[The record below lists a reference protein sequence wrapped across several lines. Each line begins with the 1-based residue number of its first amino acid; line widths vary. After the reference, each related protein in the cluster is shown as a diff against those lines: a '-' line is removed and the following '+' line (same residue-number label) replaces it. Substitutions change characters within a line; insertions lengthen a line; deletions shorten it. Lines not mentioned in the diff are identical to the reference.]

1 MRMSEERITLF
12 AEILLPLPIPGSF
25 TYRVPYELN
34 DKAKVGQRAVVQFG
48 KTKIMSGLIVSL
60 TTEVPDCNNIKYLL
74 DILDDDPV
82 VNAQQLQLWNWISS
96 YYLCYL
102 GEVIQAA
109 LPSALK
115 LSSESKIMLSED
127 FEVDSMTLSD
137 NEFLI
142 VEALQIQPQLTI
154 TEVSKIIGYKKVMP
168 LIKTMIEKKIVVM
181 QEELQQKY
189 KAKYE
194 RYVRLSNTYRDEDKM
209 HALMD
214 GLSKRAYKQLEL
226 LMAFFVLG
234 GSADN
239 EVLASDLL
247 KKADATSNI
256 LSALV
261 DKGVFETYQKRVS
274 RLKEYKAL
282 TDVSSIVL
290 TEKQQE
296 AYDAIHQGFD
306 EEKPV
311 LLHGVTASGKTEIY
325 IKLIQEA
332 LDEGRQVLYLLPEIA
347 LTEQIINRL
356 KKYFGDRVGVYHSRY
371 DNNERVEI
379 WQQVMNFRSQ
389 RVNESTGQQVVET
402 QRLRDSETQ
411 RLGDSK
417 YQIIIGSRSAVF
429 LPFSDLG
436 LIIVDEEHD
445 SSFKQIDPAP
455 RYSARD
461 LAALMS
467 KMFHARLLLGSATPS
482 FESYFNAK
490 QNKYHLVSLT
500 ERYGGVEMPEIIVDD
515 LRVETRRKTM
525 QANFGKTLVEAMNKT
540 LEEKNQVIL
549 FQNRRG
555 FSLRIECDHCN
566 YIPQC
571 INCDVSLIYHKN
583 QNIMKCHYCGYTTS
597 VPTECP
603 NCHSTDLKMHGF
615 GTERIEDDLKVVFP
629 DANSARLDL
638 DTTRTKNSYQYIL
651 EQFQNKETDILV
663 GTQMVTKGLDFDSVK
678 VVGVLNAD
686 NMLTFPDFR
695 AYERSFQLME
705 QVSGRAGRKGDKG
718 KVIIQTYQPYHPVI
732 LNVMSHD
739 YVKFYEEQMPIRRQ
753 FNYPPYSRLV
763 MIKLK
768 DVDNIKLNKAASELA
783 KIFRHVFKENLLG
796 PEYPIVSRVKN
807 QYIKQMIIK
816 ISKELNS
823 NKVKDYIKNTIEDF
837 KHNNE
842 FKSVKIQIDVDPS

>member
-1 MRMSEERITLF
+1 MSEERITLF
-12 AEILLPLPIPGSF
+12 AEILLPLPIPGTY
-25 TYRVPYELN
+25 TYRVPFELN
-34 DKAKVGQRAVVQFG
+34 QKAKVGQRAVVQFG
-48 KTKIMSGLIVSL
+48 ATKIMSGLIISI
-60 TTEVPDCNNIKYLL
+60 TNEVPDCKSIKYLL

-82 VNAQQLQLWNWISS
+82 VNENQLKLWRWISS

-102 GEVIQAA
+102 GDVMQVA

-115 LSSESKIMLSED
+115 LSSESKVMLSDD
-127 FEVDSMTLSD
+127 FELDTMTLSD
-137 NEFLI
+137 NEYLI
-142 VEALQIQPQLTI
+142 VEALQVQPQLTI
-154 TEVSKIIGYKKVMP
+154 TEVSKIIGYKKIMP
-168 LIKTMIEKKIVVM
+168 LIKTMIEKKIIVM

-189 KAKYE
+189 KVKYE
-194 RYVRLSNTYRDEDKM
+194 RYVRLTNAYRDENAM
-209 HALMD
+209 RELMD
-214 GLSKRAYKQLEL
+214 NLSKRAYKQLEL

-239 EVLASDLL
+239 DVLASDLL
-247 KKADATSNI
+247 KKANVTAAI
-256 LSALV
+256 LSALI
-261 DKGVFETYQKRVS
+261 DKGVFESYQKRIS
-274 RLKEYKAL
+274 RLKDYKAL
-282 TDVSSIVL
+282 TDVSTINL
-290 TEKQQE
+290 TEKQQ
-296 AYDAIHQGFD
+296 AAFDDIHKGFE

-332 LDEGRQVLYLLPEIA
+332 IDEGKQVLYLLPEIA

-356 KKYFGDRVGVYHSRY
+356 KKYFGDKVGVYHSRY

-389 RVNESTGQQVVET
+389 QTTDNGQQ
-402 QRLRDSETQ
+402 LMDSEAQ
-411 RLGDSK
+411 SSRLKAHGSK
-417 YQIIIGSRSAVF
+417 YQIIIGSRSSIF

-482 FESYFNAK
+482 FESYYNAR
-490 QNKYHLVSLT
+490 QNKYHLVTLS

-525 QANFGKTLVEAMNKT
+525 QANFGSTLVDAMNKT

-583 QNIMKCHYCGYTTS
+583 QNILKCHYCGYTTS

-603 NCHSTDLKMHGF
+603 SCRSTDLKMHGF
-615 GTERIEDDLKVVFP
+615 GTERIEDDLKVIFP

-638 DTTRTKNSYQYIL
+638 DTTRTKNSYQHIL
-651 EQFQNKETDILV
+651 EQFQNKETNILV

-678 VVGVLNAD
+678 VVGILNAD

-718 KVIIQTYQPYHPVI
+718 KVIIQTYQPQHPVI

-739 YVKFYEEQMPIRRQ
+739 YVRFYEEQMPIRRQ

-763 MIKLK
+763 MVRLK
-768 DVDNIKLNKAASELA
+768 DVDEQKLNKAADALA
-783 KIFRHVFKENLLG
+783 KIFRQVFRENLLG
-796 PEYPIVSRVKN
+796 PEYPVVSRVKN
-807 QYIKQMIIK
+807 QYIKQMLIK
-816 ISKELNS
+816 IHKDLNS
-823 NKVKDYIKNTIEDF
+823 TKVKEFINKTIEDF
-837 KHNNE
+837 KHNND
-842 FKSVKIQIDVDPS
+842 FKSVRIQIDVDPN

>member
-1 MRMSEERITLF
+1 MSEERITLF

-82 VNAQQLQLWNWISS
+82 VNARQLQLWNWISS
-96 YYLCYL
+96 YYLCYP
-102 GEVIQAA
+102 GEVMQAA

-214 GLSKRAYKQLEL
+214 SLSKRAYKQLEL

-239 EVLASDLL
+239 EVLASELL

-282 TDVSSIVL
+282 TDVNSIVL

-379 WQQVMNFRSQ
+379 WQQVMNFREQ
-389 RVNESTGQQVVET
+389 GTGNREREAGNGKQG
-402 QRLRDSETQ
+402 
-411 RLGDSK
+411 LGDSK

-583 QNIMKCHYCGYTTS
+583 QNIMKCHYCGYTAS

-686 NMLTFPDFR
+686 NILSFPDFR

-842 FKSVKIQIDVDPS
+842 FKSVKIQIDVDPN

>member
-1 MRMSEERITLF
+1 MAEERVTLF
-12 AEILLPLPIPGSF
+12 AEILLPLPIPGAY
-25 TYRVPYELN
+25 TYRIPFELN
-34 DKAKVGQRAVVQFG
+34 EKVHVGQRAVVQFG

-60 TTEVPDCNNIKYLL
+60 SDNVPDCTNIKYII
-74 DILDDDPV
+74 DVLDDDPV
-82 VNAQQLQLWNWISS
+82 VNENQLKLWNWISS
-96 YYLCYL
+96 YYLCYM
-102 GEVIQAA
+102 GEVMQAA

-115 LSSESKIMLSED
+115 LSSESKVSLSED
-127 FEVDSMTLSD
+127 FVLDSTALSD

-168 LIKTMIEKKIVVM
+168 LIKTMIEKRIIVM
-181 QEELQQKY
+181 QEELQHKY

-194 RYVRLSNTYRDEDKM
+194 RYVRLSNAYRDDAAM
-209 HALMD
+209 HELMD
-214 GLSKRAYKQLEL
+214 SLSKRAYKQLEL
-226 LMAFFVLG
+226 LMAFLVLG

-239 EVLASDLL
+239 DVLVPELL
-247 KKADATSNI
+247 KKANASSNI
-256 LSALV
+256 MSAMI
-261 DKGVFETYQKRVS
+261 DKGIFETYQKRVS
-274 RLKEYKAL
+274 RLKEFKAL
-282 TDVSSIVL
+282 TDVDTIVF
-290 TEKQQE
+290 TEKQQQAFDE
-296 AYDAIHQGFD
+296 IHNGFE

-332 LDEGRQVLYLLPEIA
+332 INEGKQVLYLLPEIA

-379 WQQVMNFRSQ
+379 WQQVMNFRASAEVKSSKLKVQ
-389 RVNESTGQQVVET
+389 S
-402 QRLRDSETQ
+402 
-411 RLGDSK
+411 SK
-417 YQIIIGSRSAVF
+417 YQIIIGSRSSIF

-445 SSFKQIDPAP
+445 GSFKQIDPAP

-461 LAALMS
+461 LAVVMS
-467 KMFHARLLLGSATPS
+467 KMFNARLLLGSATPS
-482 FESYFNAK
+482 FESYYNAK
-490 QNKYHLVSLT
+490 QNKYHLVTIT

-515 LRVETRRKTM
+515 MRIETRRKTM
-525 QANFGKTLVEAMNKT
+525 QANFGKVLIDTMNKT

-571 INCDVSLIYHKN
+571 INCDVSLTYHKN
-583 QNIMKCHYCGYTTS
+583 QNMLKCHYCGYTTS

-603 NCHSTDLKMHGF
+603 SCKSTDLKMHGF

-629 DANSARLDL
+629 EANCARLDL

-678 VVGVLNAD
+678 TVGILNAD

-718 KVIIQTYQPYHPVI
+718 KVIIQTYQPQHQVI
-732 LNVMSHD
+732 QSVMSHD
-739 YVKFYEEQMPIRRQ
+739 FVRFYEEQMPVRRQ
-753 FNYPPYSRLV
+753 FNYPPYSRL
-763 MIKLK
+763 ILIRLK
-768 DVDNIKLNKAASELA
+768 DVDNEKLNKAANELA
-783 KIFRHVFKENLLG
+783 RAFRYVFKENVLG
-796 PEYPIVSRVKN
+796 PEYPVVSRVKN
-807 QYIKQMIIK
+807 LYIKQMIIK
-816 ISKELNS
+816 INKDLYS
-823 NKVKDYIKNTIEDF
+823 NKVKDFIKDTIEKF
-837 KHNNE
+837 KHNND
-842 FKSVKIQIDVDPS
+842 FKSVRIQIDVDPI

>member
-1 MRMSEERITLF
+1 MSEERITLF
-12 AEILLPLPIPGSF
+12 AEILLPLPIPGTF
-25 TYRVPYELN
+25 TYRVPFELN
-34 DKAKVGQRAVVQFG
+34 KKARLGQRAIVQFG
-48 KTKIMSGLIVSL
+48 KTKIMSGLIISL
-60 TTEVPDCNNIKYLL
+60 TTEVPDYNSVKYLI
-74 DILDDDPV
+74 DILDDDPI
-82 VNAQQLQLWNWISS
+82 VNEKQLQLWSWIAS
-96 YYLCYL
+96 YYLCYP
-102 GEVIQAA
+102 GEVMQAA

-115 LSSESKIMLSED
+115 LSSESKIVLSDD

-209 HALMD
+209 HELMD
-214 GLSKRAYKQLEL
+214 KLSKRAYKQLEL
-226 LMAFFVLG
+226 LMAFLVLG

-239 EVLASDLL
+239 DVLVADLL
-247 KKADATSNI
+247 KKADATSNA
-256 LSALV
+256 LSALT

-296 AYDAIHQGFD
+296 AYEAIHQGFN

-379 WQQVMNFRSQ
+379 WQQVMNFRS
-389 RVNESTGQQVVET
+389 RQVAELGDSVT
-402 QRLRDSETQ
+402 QRLS
-411 RLGDSK
+411 DSK

-490 QNKYHLVSLT
+490 QNKYHLVTLSQ
-500 ERYGGVEMPEIIVDD
+500 RYGGVEMPEIIVDD

-571 INCDVSLIYHKN
+571 VNCDVSLIYHKN
-583 QNIMKCHYCGYTTS
+583 QNILKCHYCGYTSS
-597 VPTECP
+597 VPAECP

-638 DTTRTKNSYQYIL
+638 DTTRTKNSYQHIL

-678 VVGVLNAD
+678 VVGILNAD

-732 LNVMSHD
+732 LNVISHD

-763 MIKLK
+763 MIKLR
-768 DVDNIKLNKAASELA
+768 DVDNIKVNKAADELA
-783 KIFRHVFKENLLG
+783 KIFRHVFKENMLG
-796 PEYPIVSRVKN
+796 PEYPIVSIVKN

-816 ISKELNS
+816 INKELNS

-842 FKSVKIQIDVDPS
+842 FKSVKIQIDVDPN

>member
-1 MRMSEERITLF
+1 MSEERVTLF
-12 AEILLPLPIPGSF
+12 AEILLPLPIPGTY
-25 TYRVPYELN
+25 TYRVPFELN
-34 DKAKVGQRAVVQFG
+34 QKAKVGQRAVVQFG
-48 KTKIMSGLIVSL
+48 KTKIMSGLIISL
-60 TTEVPDCNNIKYLL
+60 TEEVPDCTSIKYLL

-82 VNAQQLQLWNWISS
+82 VNENQLKLWQWIAS

-102 GEVIQAA
+102 GDVMQVA

-115 LSSESKIMLSED
+115 LSSESKIMLSDE
-127 FEVDSMTLSD
+127 FVLDSMALSD

-154 TEVSKIIGYKKVMP
+154 TEVSKIIGYKKIMP
-168 LIKTMIEKKIVVM
+168 LIKTMIEKKIIVM

-194 RYVRLSNTYRDEDKM
+194 RYVRLTNTYRNEDAM
-209 HALMD
+209 RELMD
-214 GLSKRAYKQLEL
+214 TLSKRAYKQLEL

-239 EVLASDLL
+239 DVIASDLL
-247 KKADATSNI
+247 KKANATSSI
-256 LSALV
+256 LATLV
-261 DKGVFETYQKRVS
+261 DKGVFESYQKRVS

-282 TDVSSIVL
+282 TDVSTINL

-296 AYDAIHQGFD
+296 AYDEIHKGFE

-332 LDEGRQVLYLLPEIA
+332 IDEGKQVLYLLPEIA

-389 RVNESTGQQVVET
+389 HSTVNGQQV
-402 QRLRDSETQ
+402 LGDSATR

-429 LPFSDLG
+429 LPFTDLG

-461 LAALMS
+461 LAVLMS
-467 KMFHARLLLGSATPS
+467 KMFHARLLMGSATPS
-482 FESYFNAK
+482 FESYYNAR
-490 QNKYHLVSLT
+490 QNKYHLVTIT

-525 QANFGKTLVEAMNKT
+525 QANFGKTLVDAMNKT

-555 FSLRIECDHCN
+555 FSLRIECEHCN

-583 QNIMKCHYCGYTTS
+583 QNILKCHYCGYTTS

-603 NCHSTDLKMHGF
+603 SCRSTDLKMHGF

-629 DANSARLDL
+629 GANSSRLDL

-651 EQFQNKETDILV
+651 EQFQNKETNILV

-678 VVGVLNAD
+678 VVGILNAD

-718 KVIIQTYQPYHPVI
+718 KVIIQTYQPQHPVI
-732 LNVMSHD
+732 LNVITHD
-739 YVKFYEEQMPIRRQ
+739 YVRFYEEQMPIRRQ

-763 MIKLK
+763 MIRLK
-768 DVDNIKLNKAASELA
+768 DVDSQKLNKAADELA
-783 KIFRHVFKENLLG
+783 KIFRQVFKENLLG
-796 PEYPIVSRVKN
+796 PEYPVVSRVKN
-807 QYIKQMIIK
+807 QYIKQMLIK
-816 ISKELNS
+816 INKDLNS
-823 NKVKDYIKNTIEDF
+823 TKVKEFINKTIEDF
-837 KHNNE
+837 KHNND
-842 FKSVKIQIDVDPS
+842 FKSVKIQIDVDPN

>member
-1 MRMSEERITLF
+1 MSEERITLF
-12 AEILLPLPIPGSF
+12 AEILLPLPIPGAY
-25 TYRVPYELN
+25 TYRIPFELN
-34 DKAKVGQRAVVQFG
+34 EKVKVGQRAVVQFG
-48 KTKIMSGLIVSL
+48 KIKIMSGLIISL
-60 TTEVPDCNNIKYLL
+60 SKNVPDCTNIKYII
-74 DILDDDPV
+74 DILDDEPV
-82 VNAQQLQLWNWISS
+82 INQNQLKLWNWISS

-102 GEVIQAA
+102 GEVMQAA

-115 LSSESKIMLSED
+115 LSSESKISLDDDYKLDSEN
-127 FEVDSMTLSD
+127 LSD

-168 LIKTMIEKKIVVM
+168 IIKTMIEKKIIVM

-194 RYVRLSNTYRDEDKM
+194 RYVRLSNTYRDDAAM
-209 HALMD
+209 HELMD
-214 GLSKRAYKQLEL
+214 SLSKRAYKQLEM

-239 EVLASDLL
+239 DVLVSELM
-247 KKADATSNI
+247 KKANASSSI
-256 LSALV
+256 MSAMV
-261 DKGVFETYQKRVS
+261 EKGIFESYQKRVS

-282 TDVSSIVL
+282 TSVDTIQF

-296 AYDAIHQGFD
+296 AFDDIHKGFD

-332 LDEGRQVLYLLPEIA
+332 IDEGKQVLYLLPEIA

-356 KKYFGDRVGVYHSRY
+356 KKYFGDKVGVYHSRY

-379 WQQVMNFRSQ
+379 WQQVMNFRNSGVQ
-389 RVNESTGQQVVET
+389 EFRNSRKVGQ
-402 QRLRDSETQ
+402 
-411 RLGDSK
+411 GSK
-417 YQIIIGSRSAVF
+417 YQIIIGSRSAIF
-429 LPFSDLG
+429 LPFNDVG

-445 SSFKQIDPAP
+445 GSFKQIDPAP

-461 LAALMS
+461 LAVVMS
-467 KMFHARLLLGSATPS
+467 KMFHARLVLGSATPS

-490 QNKYHLVSLT
+490 QNKYHLVTIT

-515 LRVETRRKTM
+515 MRIETRRKTM
-525 QANFGKTLVEAMNKT
+525 QANFGKVLIDTMNKT

-571 INCDVSLIYHKN
+571 INCDVSLTYHKN
-583 QNIMKCHYCGYTTS
+583 QNILKCHYCGYTS
-597 VPTECP
+597 NVPAECP
-603 NCHSTDLKMHGF
+603 SCRSTDLKMHGY
-615 GTERIEDDLKVVFP
+615 GTERIEDDLKIVFP
-629 DANSARLDL
+629 EANSARLDL

-678 VVGVLNAD
+678 TVGILNAD

-718 KVIIQTYQPYHPVI
+718 KVIIQTFQPQHQVI
-732 LNVMSHD
+732 QNVMSHD
-739 YVKFYEEQMPIRRQ
+739 YVRFYEEQMPVRRQ
-753 FNYPPYSRLV
+753 FNYPPYSRL
-763 MIKLK
+763 ILIRLK
-768 DVDNIKLNKAASELA
+768 DVDSMKLNKAADELA
-783 KIFRHVFKENLLG
+783 RAFRYAFKDNVLG

-807 QYIKQMIIK
+807 LYIKQMIIK
-816 ISKELNS
+816 INKDLYS
-823 NKVKDYIKNTIEDF
+823 NKVKDFIKGTIENF

-842 FKSVKIQIDVDPS
+842 FKSVKIQIDVDPI

>member
-1 MRMSEERITLF
+1 MSEERITLF
-12 AEILLPLPIPGSF
+12 AEILLPLPIPGAY
-25 TYRVPYELN
+25 TYRIPFELN
-34 DKAKVGQRAVVQFG
+34 EKVKVGQRAVVQFG
-48 KTKIMSGLIVSL
+48 KIKIMSGLIISL
-60 TTEVPDCNNIKYLL
+60 SKNVPDCTNIKYII
-74 DILDDDPV
+74 DILDDEPV
-82 VNAQQLQLWNWISS
+82 INQNQLKLWNWISS

-102 GEVIQAA
+102 GEVMQAA

-115 LSSESKIMLSED
+115 LSSESKISLDDDYKLDSEN
-127 FEVDSMTLSD
+127 LSD

-168 LIKTMIEKKIVVM
+168 IIKTMIEKKIIVM

-194 RYVRLSNTYRDEDKM
+194 RYVRLSNTYRDDAAM
-209 HALMD
+209 HELMD
-214 GLSKRAYKQLEL
+214 SLSKRAYKQLEM

-239 EVLASDLL
+239 DVLVSELM
-247 KKADATSNI
+247 KKANASSSI
-256 LSALV
+256 MSAMV
-261 DKGVFETYQKRVS
+261 EKGIFESYQKRVS
-274 RLKEYKAL
+274 RLKEFKAL
-282 TDVSSIVL
+282 TSVDTIQF

-296 AYDAIHQGFD
+296 AFDDIHKGFD

-332 LDEGRQVLYLLPEIA
+332 IDEGKQVLYLLPEIA

-356 KKYFGDRVGVYHSRY
+356 KKYFGDKVGVYHSRY

-379 WQQVMNFRSQ
+379 WQQVMNFRNSGVQ
-389 RVNESTGQQVVET
+389 EFRNSRKVGQ
-402 QRLRDSETQ
+402 
-411 RLGDSK
+411 GSK
-417 YQIIIGSRSAVF
+417 YQIIIGSRSAIF
-429 LPFSDLG
+429 LPFNDVG

-445 SSFKQIDPAP
+445 GSFKQIDPAP

-461 LAALMS
+461 LAVVMS
-467 KMFHARLLLGSATPS
+467 KMFHARLVLGSATPS

-490 QNKYHLVSLT
+490 QNKYHLVTIT

-515 LRVETRRKTM
+515 MRIETRRKTM
-525 QANFGKTLVEAMNKT
+525 QANFGKVLIDTMNKT

-571 INCDVSLIYHKN
+571 INCDVSLTYHKN
-583 QNIMKCHYCGYTTS
+583 QNILKCHYCGYTS
-597 VPTECP
+597 NVPAECP
-603 NCHSTDLKMHGF
+603 SCKSTDLKMHGY
-615 GTERIEDDLKVVFP
+615 GTERIEDDLKIVFP
-629 DANSARLDL
+629 EANSARLDL

-678 VVGVLNAD
+678 TVGILNAD

-718 KVIIQTYQPYHPVI
+718 KVIIQTFQPQHQVI
-732 LNVMSHD
+732 QNVMSHD
-739 YVKFYEEQMPIRRQ
+739 YVRFYEEQMPVRRQ
-753 FNYPPYSRLV
+753 FNYPPYSRL
-763 MIKLK
+763 ILIRLK
-768 DVDNIKLNKAASELA
+768 DVDSMKLNKAADELA
-783 KIFRHVFKENLLG
+783 RAFRYAFKDNVLG

-807 QYIKQMIIK
+807 LYIKQMIIK
-816 ISKELNS
+816 INKDLYS
-823 NKVKDYIKNTIEDF
+823 NKVKDFIKGTIENF

-842 FKSVKIQIDVDPS
+842 FKSVKIQIDVDPI

>member
-1 MRMSEERITLF
+1 MSEERVTLF
-12 AEILLPLPIPGSF
+12 AEILLPLPIPGTY
-25 TYRVPYELN
+25 TYRIPFELN
-34 DKAKVGQRAVVQFG
+34 QKARVGQRAVVQFG
-48 KTKIMSGLIVSL
+48 KTKIMSGLIISL
-60 TTEVPDCNNIKYLL
+60 TEEVPDCTSIKYLL

-82 VNAQQLQLWNWISS
+82 VNENQLKLWRWIAS

-102 GEVIQAA
+102 GDVMQVA

-127 FEVDSMTLSD
+127 FQLDSMTLSD
-137 NEFLI
+137 NEYLI

-154 TEVSKIIGYKKVMP
+154 TEVSKIIGYKKIMP
-168 LIKTMIEKKIVVM
+168 LVKTMIEKKIVVM

-194 RYVRLSNTYRDEDKM
+194 RYVRLSNTYRSDDAMRE
-209 HALMD
+209 LMD
-214 GLSKRAYKQLEL
+214 TLSKRAYKQLEL

-239 EVLASDLL
+239 DVLASDLL
-247 KKADATSNI
+247 KKANATSSI
-256 LSALV
+256 LATLV
-261 DKGVFETYQKRVS
+261 GKGVFDSYQKRVS
-274 RLKEYKAL
+274 RLKEYEAL
-282 TDVSSIVL
+282 TDVSTINL
-290 TEKQQE
+290 TDKQQE
-296 AYDAIHQGFD
+296 AFDNIHKGFE

-332 LDEGRQVLYLLPEIA
+332 IDEGKQVLYLLPEIA

-389 RVNESTGQQVVET
+389 QSIVNGQQLLT
-402 QRLRDSETQ
+402 SEVQ
-411 RLGDSK
+411 KPKAKSLSSK

-429 LPFSDLG
+429 LPFTDLG

-482 FESYFNAK
+482 FESYYNAR
-490 QNKYHLVSLT
+490 QNKYHLVTLS
-500 ERYGGVEMPEIIVDD
+500 ERYGGVEMPEIIVND
-515 LRVETRRKTM
+515 LRVETRRKTL
-525 QANFGKTLVEAMNKT
+525 QANFGSALIEAMNKT

-555 FSLRIECDHCN
+555 FSLRIECEHCN

-583 QNIMKCHYCGYTTS
+583 QNILKCHYCGYTTS

-603 NCHSTDLKMHGF
+603 SCRSTDLKMHGF

-638 DTTRTKNSYQYIL
+638 DTTRTKNSYQHIL
-651 EQFQNKETDILV
+651 EQFQNKETNILV

-678 VVGVLNAD
+678 VVGILNAD

-718 KVIIQTYQPYHPVI
+718 KVIIQTYQPQHPVI
-732 LNVMSHD
+732 LNVMTHD

-763 MIKLK
+763 MVRLK
-768 DVDNIKLNKAASELA
+768 DVDEQKLNKAANELA
-783 KIFRHVFKENLLG
+783 KIFRQVFRENLLG
-796 PEYPIVSRVKN
+796 PEYPVVSRVKN
-807 QYIKQMIIK
+807 QYIKQMLIK
-816 ISKELNS
+816 INKDLNS
-823 NKVKDYIKNTIEDF
+823 TKVKEFINKTIEDF
-837 KHNNE
+837 KHNND
-842 FKSVKIQIDVDPS
+842 FKSVKIQIDVDPN

>member
-1 MRMSEERITLF
+1 MSMSEERITLF

-96 YYLCYL
+96 YYLCYP
-102 GEVIQAA
+102 GEVMQAA

-209 HALMD
+209 HELMD
-214 GLSKRAYKQLEL
+214 SLSKRAYKQLEL

-239 EVLASDLL
+239 EVLASELL

-389 RVNESTGQQVVET
+389 RVNESTGQRVET
-402 QRLRDSETQ
+402 QRLGDSVSL
-411 RLGDSK
+411 RLCDSK

-583 QNIMKCHYCGYTTS
+583 QNILKCHYCGYTAS

>member
-1 MRMSEERITLF
+1 MTEERITLF
-12 AEILLPLPIPGSF
+12 AEILLPLPIPCAY
-25 TYRVPYELN
+25 TYRIPFELN
-34 DKAKVGQRAVVQFG
+34 EKVKVGQRAVVQFG
-48 KTKIMSGLIVSL
+48 KIKIMSGLIISL
-60 TTEVPDCNNIKYLL
+60 SKNVPDCTNIKYII
-74 DILDDDPV
+74 DILDDEPV
-82 VNAQQLQLWNWISS
+82 INQNQLKLWNWISS

-102 GEVIQAA
+102 GEVMQAA

-115 LSSESKIMLSED
+115 LSSESKISLDDDYKLDSEN
-127 FEVDSMTLSD
+127 LSD

-168 LIKTMIEKKIVVM
+168 IIKTMIEKKIIVM

-194 RYVRLSNTYRDEDKM
+194 RYVRLSNTYRDDAAM
-209 HALMD
+209 HELMD
-214 GLSKRAYKQLEL
+214 SLSKRAYKQLEM

-239 EVLASDLL
+239 DVLVSELM
-247 KKADATSNI
+247 KKANASSSI
-256 LSALV
+256 MSAMV
-261 DKGVFETYQKRVS
+261 EKGIFESYQKRVS

-282 TDVSSIVL
+282 TSVDTIQF

-296 AYDAIHQGFD
+296 AFDDIHKGFD

-332 LDEGRQVLYLLPEIA
+332 IDEGKQVLYLLPEIA

-356 KKYFGDRVGVYHSRY
+356 KKYFGDKVGVYHSRY

-379 WQQVMNFRSQ
+379 WQQVMNFRNSGVQ
-389 RVNESTGQQVVET
+389 EFRNSGKVGQ
-402 QRLRDSETQ
+402 
-411 RLGDSK
+411 GSK
-417 YQIIIGSRSAVF
+417 YQIIIGSRSAIF
-429 LPFSDLG
+429 LPFNDVG

-445 SSFKQIDPAP
+445 GSFKQIDPAP

-461 LAALMS
+461 LAVVMS
-467 KMFHARLLLGSATPS
+467 KMFHARLVLGSATPS

-490 QNKYHLVSLT
+490 QNKYHLVTIT

-515 LRVETRRKTM
+515 MRIETRRKTM
-525 QANFGKTLVEAMNKT
+525 QANFGKVLIDTMNKT

-571 INCDVSLIYHKN
+571 INCDVSLTYHKN
-583 QNIMKCHYCGYTTS
+583 QNILKCHYCGYTS
-597 VPTECP
+597 NVPAECP
-603 NCHSTDLKMHGF
+603 SCKSTDLKMHGY
-615 GTERIEDDLKVVFP
+615 GTERIEDDLKIVFP
-629 DANSARLDL
+629 EANSARLDL

-678 VVGVLNAD
+678 TVGILNAD

-718 KVIIQTYQPYHPVI
+718 KVIIQTFQPQHQVI
-732 LNVMSHD
+732 QNVMSHD
-739 YVKFYEEQMPIRRQ
+739 YVRFYEEQMPVRRQ
-753 FNYPPYSRLV
+753 FNYPPYSRL
-763 MIKLK
+763 ILIRLK
-768 DVDNIKLNKAASELA
+768 DVDSMKLNKAADELA
-783 KIFRHVFKENLLG
+783 RAFRYAFKDNVLG

-807 QYIKQMIIK
+807 LYIKQMIIK
-816 ISKELNS
+816 INKDLYS
-823 NKVKDYIKNTIEDF
+823 NKVKDFIKGTIENF

-842 FKSVKIQIDVDPS
+842 FKSVKIQIDVDPI

>member
-1 MRMSEERITLF
+1 MSEERITLF
-12 AEILLPLPIPGSF
+12 AEILLPLPIPGTF
-25 TYRVPYELN
+25 TYRVPFELN
-34 DKAKVGQRAVVQFG
+34 QKAKLGQRAIVQFG
-48 KTKIMSGLIVSL
+48 KTKIMSGLIISL
-60 TTEVPDCNNIKYLL
+60 TTEVPDYNSVKYLI
-74 DILDDDPV
+74 DILDDDPI
-82 VNAQQLQLWNWISS
+82 VNEKQLQLWSWISS
-96 YYLCYL
+96 YYLCYP
-102 GEVIQAA
+102 GEVMQAA

-115 LSSESKIMLSED
+115 LSSESKIVLSDD

-209 HALMD
+209 HELMD
-214 GLSKRAYKQLEL
+214 KLSKRAYKQLEL
-226 LMAFFVLG
+226 LMAFLVLG

-239 EVLASDLL
+239 DVLVADLL
-247 KKADATSNI
+247 KKADATSNA
-256 LSALV
+256 LSALT

-296 AYDAIHQGFD
+296 AYDAIHQGFN

-379 WQQVMNFRSQ
+379 WQQVMNFRSHQ
-389 RVNESTGQQVVET
+389 VTKSPSHQVVET
-402 QRLRDSETQ
+402 QRLGDSVTQ
-411 RLGDSK
+411 RLSDSK

-490 QNKYHLVSLT
+490 QNKYHLVTLSQ
-500 ERYGGVEMPEIIVDD
+500 RYGGVEMPEIIVDD

-571 INCDVSLIYHKN
+571 VNCDVSLIYHKN
-583 QNIMKCHYCGYTTS
+583 QNILKCHYCGYTAS
-597 VPTECP
+597 VPAECP

-638 DTTRTKNSYQYIL
+638 DTTRTKNSYQHIL

-678 VVGVLNAD
+678 VVGILNAD

-732 LNVMSHD
+732 LNVISHD

-763 MIKLK
+763 MIKLR
-768 DVDNIKLNKAASELA
+768 DVDNIKVNKAADELA

-816 ISKELNS
+816 INKELNS

-842 FKSVKIQIDVDPS
+842 FKSVKIQIDVDPN

>member
-1 MRMSEERITLF
+1 
-12 AEILLPLPIPGSF
+12 
-25 TYRVPYELN
+25 
-34 DKAKVGQRAVVQFG
+34 
-48 KTKIMSGLIVSL
+48 
-60 TTEVPDCNNIKYLL
+60 
-74 DILDDDPV
+74 
-82 VNAQQLQLWNWISS
+82 
-96 YYLCYL
+96 
-102 GEVIQAA
+102 
-109 LPSALK
+109 
-115 LSSESKIMLSED
+115 MLSED
-127 FEVDSMTLSD
+127 FQLDSMTLSD
-137 NEFLI
+137 NEYLI

-154 TEVSKIIGYKKVMP
+154 TEVSKIIGYKKIMP
-168 LIKTMIEKKIVVM
+168 LVKTMIEKKIVVM

-194 RYVRLSNTYRDEDKM
+194 RYVRLSNTYRSDDAMRE
-209 HALMD
+209 LMD
-214 GLSKRAYKQLEL
+214 TLSKRAYKQLEL

-239 EVLASDLL
+239 DVLASDLL
-247 KKADATSNI
+247 KKANATSSI
-256 LSALV
+256 LATLV
-261 DKGVFETYQKRVS
+261 DKGVFESYQKRVS
-274 RLKEYKAL
+274 RLKEYEAL
-282 TDVSSIVL
+282 TDVSTINL

-296 AYDAIHQGFD
+296 AFDNIHKGF
-306 EEKPV
+306 EEDKPV

-332 LDEGRQVLYLLPEIA
+332 IDEGKQVLYLLPEIA

-389 RVNESTGQQVVET
+389 QPTANGQQF
-402 QRLRDSETQ
+402 LGDSATR

-429 LPFSDLG
+429 LPFTDLG

-467 KMFHARLLLGSATPS
+467 KMFHARLLLGSATPA
-482 FESYFNAK
+482 FESYYNAR
-490 QNKYHLVSLT
+490 QNKYHLVTLS
-500 ERYGGVEMPEIIVDD
+500 ERYGGVEMPEIIVND
-515 LRVETRRKTM
+515 LRVETRRKTL
-525 QANFGKTLVEAMNKT
+525 QANFGSVLIEAMNKT

-555 FSLRIECDHCN
+555 FSLRIECEHCN

-583 QNIMKCHYCGYTTS
+583 QNILKCHYCGYTTS

-603 NCHSTDLKMHGF
+603 SCRSTDLKMHGF
-615 GTERIEDDLKVVFP
+615 GTERIEDDLKVIFP

-638 DTTRTKNSYQYIL
+638 DTTRTKNSYQFIL
-651 EQFQNKETDILV
+651 EQFQNKETNILV

-678 VVGVLNAD
+678 VVGILNAD

-718 KVIIQTYQPYHPVI
+718 KVIIQTYQPQHPVI
-732 LNVMSHD
+732 LNVMTHD

-763 MIKLK
+763 MVRLK
-768 DVDNIKLNKAASELA
+768 DVDEQKLNKAANELA
-783 KIFRHVFKENLLG
+783 KIFRQVFRENLLG
-796 PEYPIVSRVKN
+796 PEYPVVSRVKN
-807 QYIKQMIIK
+807 QYMVKSIGH
-816 ISKELNS
+816 SK
-823 NKVKDYIKNTIEDF
+823 
-837 KHNNE
+837 
-842 FKSVKIQIDVDPS
+842 PMP

>member
-1 MRMSEERITLF
+1 MSEERITLF
-12 AEILLPLPIPGSF
+12 AEILLPLPLPGTF
-25 TYRVPYELN
+25 TYRVPFELN
-34 DKAKVGQRAVVQFG
+34 EKVKVGQRAVVQFG
-48 KTKIMSGLIVSL
+48 KTKIMSGLIISI
-60 TTEVPDCNNIKYLL
+60 TQDIPDYNNVKYLL

-82 VNAQQLQLWNWISS
+82 VNENQLKLWNWISS
-96 YYLCYL
+96 YYMCYL
-102 GEVIQAA
+102 GDVMQVA

-127 FEVDSMTLSD
+127 FELDSMALSD
-137 NEFLI
+137 NEYLI

-194 RYVRLSNTYRDEDKM
+194 RYVRLSNAYRDDDKM
-209 HALMD
+209 RELMD
-214 GLSKRAYKQLEL
+214 ALSKRAYKQLEL

-239 EVLASDLL
+239 DVLASDLM
-247 KKADATSNI
+247 KKADATSSI
-256 LSALV
+256 LSALI
-261 DKGVFETYQKRVS
+261 DKGVFESYQKRVS
-274 RLKEYKAL
+274 RLKDYKAL

-296 AYDAIHQGFD
+296 AFDEIHKGFE

-389 RVNESTGQQVVET
+389 QSTVNGQ
-402 QRLRDSETQ
+402 R
-411 RLGDSK
+411 SK

-429 LPFSDLG
+429 LPFADLG

-445 SSFKQIDPAP
+445 SSFKQLDPAP

-482 FESYFNAK
+482 FESYFNAR
-490 QNKYHLVSLT
+490 QNKYHLVTLS

-515 LRVETRRKTM
+515 LRIETRRKTM
-525 QANFGKTLVEAMNKT
+525 QANFGKTLVDAMNKT

-555 FSLRIECDHCN
+555 FSLRIECEHCHH
-566 YIPQC
+566 IPQC

-583 QNIMKCHYCGYTTS
+583 QNILKCHYCGYTTS

-603 NCHSTDLKMHGF
+603 SCKSTDLKMHGF

-629 DANSARLDL
+629 EANSARLDL

-651 EQFQNKETDILV
+651 EQFQNKETNILV

-678 VVGVLNAD
+678 VVGILNAD

-695 AYERSFQLME
+695 AHERSFQLME
-705 QVSGRAGRKGDKG
+705 QVSGRAGRKGEKG
-718 KVIIQTYQPYHPVI
+718 KVIIQTYQPNHPVI

-753 FNYPPYSRLV
+753 FNFPPYSRLV
-763 MIKLK
+763 MIRLK
-768 DVDNIKLNKAASELA
+768 DVDNVKLNKAAGELA
-783 KIFRHVFKENLLG
+783 KTFRHVFKENLLG
-796 PEYPIVSRVKN
+796 PEYPVVSRVKN
-807 QYIKQMIIK
+807 QYIKQMMIK
-816 ISKELNS
+816 INKDLNAA
-823 NKVKDYIKNTIEDF
+823 KVKEFIWKTIEDF
-837 KHNNE
+837 KHNTE
-842 FKSVKIQIDVDPS
+842 FKSVKIQVDVDPS

>member
-1 MRMSEERITLF
+1 MSEERVTLF
-12 AEILLPLPIPGSF
+12 AEILLPLPIPGTY
-25 TYRVPYELN
+25 TYRVPFELN
-34 DKAKVGQRAVVQFG
+34 QKAKVGQRAVVQFG
-48 KTKIMSGLIVSL
+48 KTKIMSGLIISL
-60 TTEVPDCNNIKYLL
+60 TEEVPDCTNIKYLL

-82 VNAQQLQLWNWISS
+82 VNENQLKLWQWIAS

-102 GEVIQAA
+102 GDVMQVA

-115 LSSESKIMLSED
+115 LSSESKIMLSDE
-127 FEVDSMTLSD
+127 FVLDSMALSD

-154 TEVSKIIGYKKVMP
+154 TEVSKIIGYKKIMP
-168 LIKTMIEKKIVVM
+168 LVKTMIEKKIIVM

-194 RYVRLSNTYRDEDKM
+194 RYVRLTNTYRNEDAM
-209 HALMD
+209 RELMD
-214 GLSKRAYKQLEL
+214 TLSKRAYKQLEL

-239 EVLASDLL
+239 DVITSDLL
-247 KKADATSNI
+247 KKANATSSI
-256 LSALV
+256 LATLV
-261 DKGVFETYQKRVS
+261 DKGVFESYQKRVS

-282 TDVSSIVL
+282 TDVSTINL

-296 AYDAIHQGFD
+296 AYDEIHKGFE

-332 LDEGRQVLYLLPEIA
+332 IDEGKQVLYLLPEIA

-371 DNNERVEI
+371 DNNERVDI

-389 RVNESTGQQVVET
+389 HSTANAQQI
-402 QRLRDSETQ
+402 LGDSATR

-429 LPFSDLG
+429 LPFTDLG

-482 FESYFNAK
+482 FESYYNAR
-490 QNKYHLVSLT
+490 QNKYHLVTLS
-500 ERYGGVEMPEIIVDD
+500 ERYGGVEMPEIIVND
-515 LRVETRRKTM
+515 LRVETRRKTL
-525 QANFGKTLVEAMNKT
+525 QANFGSALIEAMNKT

-555 FSLRIECDHCN
+555 FSLRIECEHCN

-583 QNIMKCHYCGYTTS
+583 QNILKCHYCGYTTS

-603 NCHSTDLKMHGF
+603 SCRSTDLKMHGF
-615 GTERIEDDLKVVFP
+615 GTERIEDDLKVIFP

-638 DTTRTKNSYQYIL
+638 DTTRTKNSYQFIL
-651 EQFQNKETDILV
+651 EQFQNKETNILV

-678 VVGVLNAD
+678 VVGILNAD

-718 KVIIQTYQPYHPVI
+718 KVIIQTYQPQHRVI
-732 LNVMSHD
+732 LNVMTHD

-763 MIKLK
+763 MVRLK
-768 DVDNIKLNKAASELA
+768 DVDEQKLNKAANELA
-783 KIFRHVFKENLLG
+783 KIFRQVFRENLLG
-796 PEYPIVSRVKN
+796 PEYPVVSRVKN
-807 QYIKQMIIK
+807 QYIKQMLIK
-816 ISKELNS
+816 INKDLNS
-823 NKVKDYIKNTIEDF
+823 TKVKEFINKTIEDF
-837 KHNNE
+837 KHNND
-842 FKSVKIQIDVDPS
+842 FKSVKIQIDVDPM

>member
-1 MRMSEERITLF
+1 MAEERVTLF
-12 AEILLPLPIPGSF
+12 AEILLPLPIPGAY
-25 TYRVPYELN
+25 TYRIPFELN
-34 DKAKVGQRAVVQFG
+34 EKVHVGQRAVVQFG

-60 TTEVPDCNNIKYLL
+60 SDNVPDCTNIKYII
-74 DILDDDPV
+74 DVLDDDPV
-82 VNAQQLQLWNWISS
+82 VNENQLKLWNWISS
-96 YYLCYL
+96 YYLCYM
-102 GEVIQAA
+102 GEVMQAA

-115 LSSESKIMLSED
+115 LSSESKVSLSED
-127 FEVDSMTLSD
+127 FVLDSTTLSD

-168 LIKTMIEKKIVVM
+168 LIKTMIEKRIIVM
-181 QEELQQKY
+181 QEELQHKY

-194 RYVRLSNTYRDEDKM
+194 RYVRLSNAYRDDAAM
-209 HALMD
+209 HELMD
-214 GLSKRAYKQLEL
+214 SLSKRAYKQLEL
-226 LMAFFVLG
+226 LMAFLVLG

-239 EVLASDLL
+239 DVLVPELL
-247 KKADATSNI
+247 KKANASSNI
-256 LSALV
+256 MSSMI
-261 DKGVFETYQKRVS
+261 DKGIFETYQKRVS
-274 RLKEYKAL
+274 RLKEFKAL
-282 TDVSSIVL
+282 TDVDTIVF
-290 TEKQQE
+290 TEKQQQAFDE
-296 AYDAIHQGFD
+296 IHNGFE

-332 LDEGRQVLYLLPEIA
+332 INEGKQVLYLLPEIA

-379 WQQVMNFRSQ
+379 WQQVMNFRASAEVKSSKLKVQ
-389 RVNESTGQQVVET
+389 S
-402 QRLRDSETQ
+402 
-411 RLGDSK
+411 SK
-417 YQIIIGSRSAVF
+417 YQIIIGSRSSIF

-445 SSFKQIDPAP
+445 GSFKQIDPAP

-461 LAALMS
+461 LAVVMS
-467 KMFHARLLLGSATPS
+467 KMFNARLLLGSATPS
-482 FESYFNAK
+482 FESYYNAK
-490 QNKYHLVSLT
+490 QNKYHLVTIT

-515 LRVETRRKTM
+515 MRIETRRKTM
-525 QANFGKTLVEAMNKT
+525 QANFGKVLIDTMNKT

-571 INCDVSLIYHKN
+571 INCDVSLTYHKN
-583 QNIMKCHYCGYTTS
+583 QNMLKCHYCGYTTS

-603 NCHSTDLKMHGF
+603 SCKSTDLKMHGF

-629 DANSARLDL
+629 EANCARLDL

-678 VVGVLNAD
+678 TVGILNAD

-718 KVIIQTYQPYHPVI
+718 KVIIQTYQPQHQVI
-732 LNVMSHD
+732 QSVMSHD
-739 YVKFYEEQMPIRRQ
+739 FVHFYEEQMPVRRQ
-753 FNYPPYSRLV
+753 FNYPPYSRL
-763 MIKLK
+763 ILIRLK
-768 DVDNIKLNKAASELA
+768 DVDNEKLNKAANELA
-783 KIFRHVFKENLLG
+783 RAFRYVFKENVLG
-796 PEYPIVSRVKN
+796 PEYPVVSRVKN
-807 QYIKQMIIK
+807 LYIKQMIIK
-816 ISKELNS
+816 INKDLYS
-823 NKVKDYIKNTIEDF
+823 NKVKDFIKDTIEKF
-837 KHNNE
+837 KHNND
-842 FKSVKIQIDVDPS
+842 FKSVRIQIDVDPI

>member
-1 MRMSEERITLF
+1 MSEERITLF
-12 AEILLPLPIPGSF
+12 AEILLPLPIPGTY
-25 TYRVPYELN
+25 TYRVPFELN
-34 DKAKVGQRAVVQFG
+34 QKAMVGQRAVVQFG
-48 KTKIMSGLIVSL
+48 ATKIMSGLIVSL
-60 TTEVPDCNNIKYLL
+60 TEEVPDCNSIKYLL

-82 VNAQQLQLWNWISS
+82 VNENQLKLWRWISS

-102 GEVIQAA
+102 GDVMQVA

-115 LSSESKIMLSED
+115 LSSESKIMLSDD
-127 FEVDSMTLSD
+127 FELDSMTLSD
-137 NEFLI
+137 NEYLI
-142 VEALQIQPQLTI
+142 VEALQVQSQLTI
-154 TEVSKIIGYKKVMP
+154 TEVSKIIGYKKIMP
-168 LIKTMIEKKIVVM
+168 LVKTMIEKKIIVM

-194 RYVRLSNTYRDEDKM
+194 RYVRLSDTYRDENAM
-209 HALMD
+209 HELMD
-214 GLSKRAYKQLEL
+214 NLSKRAYKQLEL

-239 EVLASDLL
+239 DVLVSELL
-247 KKADATSNI
+247 KKANVTTSI
-256 LSALV
+256 LSVLI
-261 DKGVFETYQKRVS
+261 DKGVFESYQKRVS
-274 RLKEYKAL
+274 RLKEYEAL
-282 TDVSSIVL
+282 TDVSTINL

-296 AYDAIHQGFD
+296 AFDDIHKGFE

-325 IKLIQEA
+325 IKLIQETI
-332 LDEGRQVLYLLPEIA
+332 DKGKQVLYLLPEIA

-379 WQQVMNFRSQ
+379 WQQVMNFRNSESLRISESQ
-389 RVNESTGQQVVET
+389 KVQKPKANS
-402 QRLRDSETQ
+402 LS
-411 RLGDSK
+411 SK

-429 LPFSDLG
+429 LPFTDLG

-461 LAALMS
+461 LAVIMS

-482 FESYFNAK
+482 FESYYNAR
-490 QNKYHLVSLT
+490 QDKYHLVTLS

-525 QANFGKTLVEAMNKT
+525 QANFGSTLVEAMNKT

-583 QNIMKCHYCGYTTS
+583 QNILKCHYCGYTTS

-603 NCHSTDLKMHGF
+603 SCRSTDLKMHGF

-629 DANSARLDL
+629 EANSSRLDL
-638 DTTRTKNSYQYIL
+638 DTTRTKNSYQHIL
-651 EQFQNKETDILV
+651 EQFQNKETNILV

-678 VVGVLNAD
+678 VVGILNAD

-695 AYERSFQLME
+695 AHERSFQLME

-718 KVIIQTYQPYHPVI
+718 KVIIQTYQPQHPVI

-739 YVKFYEEQMPIRRQ
+739 YVRFFEEQMPIRRQ

-763 MIKLK
+763 MVRLK
-768 DVDNIKLNKAASELA
+768 DVDEQKLNKAADALA
-783 KIFRHVFKENLLG
+783 KIFRQVFRENLLG
-796 PEYPIVSRVKN
+796 PEYPVVSRVKN
-807 QYIKQMIIK
+807 QYIKQMLIK
-816 ISKELNS
+816 IHKDLNS
-823 NKVKDYIKNTIEDF
+823 TKVKEFINKTIEDF
-837 KHNNE
+837 KHNND
-842 FKSVKIQIDVDPS
+842 FKSVRIQIDVDPN

>member
-1 MRMSEERITLF
+1 MAEERVTLF
-12 AEILLPLPIPGSF
+12 AEILLPLPIPGAY
-25 TYRVPYELN
+25 TYRIPFELN
-34 DKAKVGQRAVVQFG
+34 EKVHVGQRAVVQFG

-60 TTEVPDCNNIKYLL
+60 SDNVPDCTNIKYII
-74 DILDDDPV
+74 DVLDDDPV
-82 VNAQQLQLWNWISS
+82 VNENQLKLWNWISS
-96 YYLCYL
+96 YYLCYM
-102 GEVIQAA
+102 GEVMQAA

-115 LSSESKIMLSED
+115 LSSESKVSLSED
-127 FEVDSMTLSD
+127 FVLDSTTLSD

-168 LIKTMIEKKIVVM
+168 LIKTMIEKRIIVM
-181 QEELQQKY
+181 QEELQHKY

-194 RYVRLSNTYRDEDKM
+194 RYVRLSNAYRDDAAM
-209 HALMD
+209 HELMD
-214 GLSKRAYKQLEL
+214 SLSKRAYKQLEL
-226 LMAFFVLG
+226 LMAFLVLG

-239 EVLASDLL
+239 DVLVPELL
-247 KKADATSNI
+247 KKANASSNI
-256 LSALV
+256 MSAMI
-261 DKGVFETYQKRVS
+261 DKGIFETYQKRVS
-274 RLKEYKAL
+274 RLKEFKAL
-282 TDVSSIVL
+282 TDVDTIVF
-290 TEKQQE
+290 TEKQQQAFDE
-296 AYDAIHQGFD
+296 IHNGFE

-332 LDEGRQVLYLLPEIA
+332 INEGKQVLYLLPEIA

-379 WQQVMNFRSQ
+379 WQQVMNFRASAEVKSSKLKVQ
-389 RVNESTGQQVVET
+389 S
-402 QRLRDSETQ
+402 
-411 RLGDSK
+411 SK
-417 YQIIIGSRSAVF
+417 YQIIIGSRSSIF

-445 SSFKQIDPAP
+445 GSFKQIDPAP

-461 LAALMS
+461 LAVVMS
-467 KMFHARLLLGSATPS
+467 KMFNARLLLGSATPS
-482 FESYFNAK
+482 FESYYNAK
-490 QNKYHLVSLT
+490 QNKYHLVTIT

-515 LRVETRRKTM
+515 MRIETRRKTM
-525 QANFGKTLVEAMNKT
+525 QANFGKVLIDTMNKT

-571 INCDVSLIYHKN
+571 INCDVSLTYHKN
-583 QNIMKCHYCGYTTS
+583 QNMLKCHYCGYTTS

-603 NCHSTDLKMHGF
+603 SCKSTDLKMHGF

-629 DANSARLDL
+629 EANCARLDL

-678 VVGVLNAD
+678 TVGILNAD

-718 KVIIQTYQPYHPVI
+718 KVIIQTYQPQHQVI
-732 LNVMSHD
+732 QSVMSHD
-739 YVKFYEEQMPIRRQ
+739 FVRFYEEQMPVRRQ
-753 FNYPPYSRLV
+753 FNYPPYSRL
-763 MIKLK
+763 ILIRLK
-768 DVDNIKLNKAASELA
+768 DVDNEKLNKAANELA
-783 KIFRHVFKENLLG
+783 RAFRYVFKENVLG
-796 PEYPIVSRVKN
+796 PEYPVVSRVKN
-807 QYIKQMIIK
+807 LYIKQMIIK
-816 ISKELNS
+816 INKDLYS
-823 NKVKDYIKNTIEDF
+823 NKVKDFIKDTIEKF
-837 KHNNE
+837 KHNND
-842 FKSVKIQIDVDPS
+842 FKSVRIQIDVDPI